1 MKLKKLDDA
10 LNESPDDN
18 LELLTPLELDIVTAL
33 VYERDLSI
41 ALAKTDMSN
50 ADWDN
55 YPAER
60 KELVIKIFKE
70 CRLDM
75 AKASLSV
82 MRGLTLKSAQVMSQ
96 LLDEGDNKTK
106 RMIAQWL
113 LEHAHGKPSSS
124 LDINVEYTEVKG
136 YMVVSPDDWDEDD
149 DIPELPDGD
158 IIEGEYEND

>member
-1 MKLKKLDDA
+1 
-10 LNESPDDN
+10 
-18 LELLTPLELDIVTAL
+18 
-33 VYERDLSI
+33 
-41 ALAKTDMSN
+41 
-50 ADWDN
+50 
-55 YPAER
+55 
-60 KELVIKIFKE
+60 
-70 CRLDM
+70 
-75 AKASLSV
+75 